1 MTATQNQTQLVPS
14 STIMAQ
20 LGYSNRAAFL
30 EFIKRE
36 GVPFYRLGARRFM
49 FNRQEVD
56 SWLALHKVG
65 GTAR

>member
-1 MTATQNQTQLVPS
+1 
-14 STIMAQ
+14 MAQ

-56 SWLALHKVG
+56 AWLALHKVG